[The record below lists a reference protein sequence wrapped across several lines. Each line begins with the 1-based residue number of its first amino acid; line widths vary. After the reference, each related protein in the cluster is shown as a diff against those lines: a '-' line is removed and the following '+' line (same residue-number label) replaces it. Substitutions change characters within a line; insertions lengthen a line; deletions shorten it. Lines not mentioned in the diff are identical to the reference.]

1 MAEQLQG
8 WTRSPEALSSSPA
21 LTASWIASWSSQVKF
36 STMLVNSQLVHLLP
50 TGILNSAIFYLNLFL
65 SLSLQSTITKGRG

>member
-8 WTRSPEALSSSPA
+8 WTRNPEALSSSPA
-21 LTASWIASWSSQVKF
+21 LTASWIASWLSQVKF

-50 TGILNSAIFYLNLFL
+50 IGILNNAIFYLNLFL
-65 SLSLQSTITKGRG
+65 SLSLKSTITKGRG